1 MISNTRKI
9 TISSRKEQQTV
20 LYTNKKRTQL
30 KAKGTYKKALKD
42 KNINNRLSKY
52 I

>member
-1 MISNTRKI
+1 MKHKKT
-9 TISSRKEQQTV
+9 TISSRREQQTV

-30 KAKGTYKKALKD
+30 KAKERCKEISKD
-42 KNINNRLSKY
+42 KNTNNCLNKY

>member
-1 MISNTRKI
+1 MRSNTRKI

-30 KAKGTYKKALKD
+30 KAKETCREVSKN
-42 KNINNRLSKY
+42 KNINNCLDKY